1 MKALKRFWYIPVIGI
16 LLLTNI
22 KSCKSYFDINKEL
35 GKHIRKDAL
44 INQQVQKSATIISR
58 KVDEFGLKHV
68 TIAEAENILPKELIN
83 DVAVGPGILDT
94 TAMALGIMKDQIQ
107 SLTIINSS
115 LIASNL
121 KAEKH
126 LDSLKREYYT
136 YNDKYVSL
144 KFKPAETLNRDASFD
159 FKYNATLN
167 NVQYWKRKFPIIG
180 AKKSFIDIW
189 SDDPRTTINGVDRLK
204 IEQREP
210 QFGLRLQLR
219 SIYGL
224 TSQKL
229 YAGPGL
235 SFDFNRYN
243 ILGYSYYNL
252 TDNRW
257 QYAIGFN
264 YDLIRF

>member
-16 LLLTNI
+16 LLFTNI

-68 TIAEAENILPKELIN
+68 TIAEAENILPRVLIN
-83 DVAVGPGILDT
+83 DAYARPGVVDSIASTLN
-94 TAMALGIMKDQIQ
+94 INNKQIE
-107 SLTIINSS
+107 SITIINST
-115 LIASNL
+115 LMAENL
-121 KAEKH
+121 VLKKNI
-126 LDSLKREYYT
+126 DSLKRVFYT
-136 YNDKYVSL
+136 YKDNFLAV
-144 KFKPAETLNRDASFD
+144 KFKPANTVDTLPTFD
-159 FKYNATLN
+159 YKYNAKLN
-167 NVQYWKRKFPIIG
+167 YAEYWKRKFPIIG
-180 AKKSFIDIW
+180 AKKNYIDIW

-204 IEQREP
+204 IEQK
-210 QFGLRLQLR
+210 QQGFGLRVQMR
-219 SIYGL
+219 SIYSIS
-224 TSQKL
+224 SQKL
-229 YAGPGL
+229 FAGPGL

-243 ILGYSYYNL
+243 LLGYSYYNL

-257 QYAIGFN
+257 QYAIGIN